1 MRDRGIA
8 LLMGLVLL
16 AAISLVALLAAN
28 SAVLQQRMAAN
39 FGVSA
44 KTLGHAT
51 RATAAARAW
60 LYSRPD
66 FERETGC
73 LSDCLL
79 PAAIHSA
86 GRLPRN
92 PEFESAAWWR
102 SNAVAA
108 GSHPETGEPLTADP
122 AEVEPPRWLI
132 EEVHYQGIANGSDEA
147 AVAGVGYYRILAWSR
162 GSSPGS
168 LAVTESIV
176 ARPWDG
182 EIEPLPYPPDLPPGT
197 FCRQFDPVLACGV
210 QAWRRRR

>member
-1 MRDRGIA
+1 VRVRGIA

-28 SAVLQQRMAAN
+28 GTVLQQRMAAN
-39 FGVSA
+39 FGISA

-51 RATAAARAW
+51 RATAAARDW

-66 FERETGC
+66 FEREIGC
-73 LSDCLL
+73 ASDCLL
-79 PAAIHSA
+79 PAAIHNV

-102 SNAVAA
+102 SNAIAA
-108 GSHPETGEPLTADP
+108 GSHPETGEWLATDFAEAD
-122 AEVEPPRWLI
+122 PPRWLI
-132 EEVHYQGIANGSDEA
+132 EEIHYRSLADSSIEA
-147 AVAGVGYYRILAWSR
+147 AVAGVGYYRILAWSS
-162 GSSPGS
+162 GNSPGS

-182 EIEPLPYPPDLPPGT
+182 EIEPLSYPSDLPSGT
-197 FCRQFDPVLACGV
+197 FCRQFDPALACGV

>member
-1 MRDRGIA
+1 MRVRGIA

-28 SAVLQQRMAAN
+28 GAVLQQRMAAN

-51 RATAAARAW
+51 RATAAARDW

-66 FERETGC
+66 FEREADC

-79 PAAIHSA
+79 PAAIHNV
-86 GRLPRN
+86 GQLPRN

-102 SNAVAA
+102 ANAVAA
-108 GSHPETGEPLTADP
+108 GSHPETGEPLATDP
-122 AEVEPPRWLI
+122 AEVDPPRWLI
-132 EEVHYQGIANGSDEA
+132 EEVHYRSLSDGSVEV
-147 AVAGVGYYRILAWSR
+147 AVAGIGYYRILAWSS
-162 GSSPGS
+162 GNSPGS

-182 EIEPLPYPPDLPPGT
+182 EIEPLSYPSDLPSGT
-197 FCRQFDPVLACGV
+197 FCRQFDPTLACGV

>member
-1 MRDRGIA
+1 VRVRGIA

-28 SAVLQQRMAAN
+28 GAVLQQRMAAN

-51 RATAAARAW
+51 RATAAARDW

-66 FERETGC
+66 FEREVGC

-79 PAAIHSA
+79 PAAIHNV
-86 GRLPRN
+86 GQMPRN

-108 GSHPETGEPLTADP
+108 GSHPETGEPLANDP

-132 EEVHYQGIANGSDEA
+132 EEVHYRSLADGSVEA
-147 AVAGVGYYRILAWSR
+147 AVAGIGYYRILAWSS

-182 EIEPLPYPPDLPPGT
+182 EIEPLPYPSDQPAGT
-197 FCRQFDPVLACGV
+197 FCRQFDPALACGV

>member
-1 MRDRGIA
+1 VRVRGIA

-28 SAVLQQRMAAN
+28 GAALQQRMAAN
-39 FGVSA
+39 FGVSTR
-44 KTLGHAT
+44 TLGHAT
-51 RATAAARAW
+51 RATAAARDW

-66 FERETGC
+66 FERENGC

-79 PAAIHSA
+79 PAAIHNV
-86 GRLPRN
+86 GQLPRD

-108 GSHPETGEPLTADP
+108 GSHPETGEPLATGS
-122 AEVEPPRWLI
+122 AEVDPPRWLI
-132 EEVHYQGIANGSDEA
+132 EEVHYRSLAGGSVEA
-147 AVAGVGYYRILAWSR
+147 AVAGVGYYRILAWSS
-162 GSSPGS
+162 GNTPGS

-182 EIEPLPYPPDLPPGT
+182 EIEPLSYPSDLPSGT
-197 FCRQFDPVLACGV
+197 FCRQFDPTLACGV